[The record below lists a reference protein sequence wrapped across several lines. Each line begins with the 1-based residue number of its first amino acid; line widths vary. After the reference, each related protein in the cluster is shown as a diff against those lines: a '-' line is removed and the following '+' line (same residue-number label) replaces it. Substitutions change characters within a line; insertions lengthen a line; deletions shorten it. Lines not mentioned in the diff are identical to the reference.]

1 MREVYLIYFLS
12 MSSAEG
18 TGQGGGHGQKQP
30 FAVEVSAKLVS
41 KQWDHSVRGQRQ
53 VKQGAPSGCLG
64 WRPRVISYVRGYA
77 SCMVTEGNGKFG
89 SFWDIFSAHHGGSLL
104 WNALARNDLTQPD
117 CIDLH
122 SIRSKNLH
130 ELTGAGDDR
139 WCFTDRTQAAVAWK
153 IRYQMNLWMSPN

>member
-12 MSSAEG
+12 TSSAEG
-18 TGQGGGHGQKQP
+18 PGQGEGHGLQGTFCCRSECQTSEQ
-30 FAVEVSAKLVS
+30 AVGPQCTKTEAGETGST
-41 KQWDHSVRGQRQ
+41 
-53 VKQGAPSGCLG
+53 SGCLG

>member
-1 MREVYLIYFLS
+1 

-64 WRPRVISYVRGYA
+64 
-77 SCMVTEGNGKFG
+77 
-89 SFWDIFSAHHGGSLL
+89 
-104 WNALARNDLTQPD
+104 
-117 CIDLH
+117 
-122 SIRSKNLH
+122 
-130 ELTGAGDDR
+130 
-139 WCFTDRTQAAVAWK
+139 
-153 IRYQMNLWMSPN
+153 